1 MNRMGKEG
9 SEFAVLLVDISG
21 STALY
26 ERIGTPQAIEQV
38 SLCLETLRQVIDSH
52 GGEFIHSKG
61 DDILC
66 IFETADSALDAAIEM
81 LDRVRK
87 GPLSVH
93 SGIDYGPLVRARGD
107 VFGDSVN
114 LAARLM
120 ALANS
125 GEFLCSEAFYRQ
137 LGTAEQA
144 KLQFLDKRRFK
155 GKAETTDIYSYADAE
170 PGQETQL
177 ITVQSLKSQ
186 NKTSEAA
193 TTDAVYVELVYNG
206 RVSLCTANKDLAIG
220 RSADCDVIVSKPW
233 VSRNH
238 AALEIRQDHVYLKDV
253 SSSGTYICFDGQAP
267 ILVRRETVLLPNS
280 CGISLAKRPDD
291 TEAEILE
298 CKILPV
304 S

>member
-1 MNRMGKEG
+1 MDRMGDEG
-9 SEFAVLLVDISG
+9 SKYAVLLVDISG

-26 ERIGTPQAIEQV
+26 ERVGTTRAIEQV
-38 SLCLETLRQVIDSH
+38 SLCLETLRNVIDMH
-52 GGEFIHSKG
+52 DGEFIHSKG

-66 IFETADSALDAAIEM
+66 IFEKSEKALNAAIEM
-81 LDRVRK
+81 LDRVRE

-93 SGIDYGPLVRARGD
+93 SGIDYGPLVRARDD

-125 GEFLCSEAFYRQ
+125 GEFLCSEAFYQQ
-137 LGTAEQA
+137 LDPLAQT

-155 GKAETTDIYSYADAE
+155 GKAETTDVYSYADSE

-177 ITVQSLKSQ
+177 ITIQSLKSHDSS
-186 NKTSEAA
+186 NEPVAA
-193 TTDAVYVELVYNG
+193 DTVYVELIYKG
-206 RVSLCTANKDLAIG
+206 RVSLCTANKDLTIG
-220 RSADCDVIVSKPW
+220 RSADCDVIVPKPW

-291 TEAEILE
+291 KEAELLE
-298 CKILPV
+298 CKVLTA